1 MLNEVKEGTII
12 MKQLWGS
19 RFSKKVDKSVNDF
32 NSSLRFDRILYKY
45 DIQGSI
51 AHVSM
56 LRDQSILS
64 EDETTKIIVG
74 LNEILQEIEDEKVE
88 FDEELEDIHTNIEKL
103 LIEKIGEIGKKVHTA
118 RSRNDQVALDL
129 RMYMREET
137 VIIEDL
143 LIKLIKEL
151 ISISKSHTETI
162 MPGYTH
168 LQRAQ
173 PITFAHHLG
182 AYVEMF
188 KRDFT
193 RLEDGYQRINILP
206 LGAGALA
213 TSPHNIDRYKT
224 LRYLQFKDICLNS
237 LDAVSDRD
245 FVIETLS
252 SLSLIMMHLSRFC
265 EEIILWSSFEFK
277 FIELD
282 DGFSTGSSLMPQK
295 KNPDVAE
302 LIRGKTGRVYGS
314 LMSLLTTMKSLP
326 LAYNKDMQE
335 DKEPLFDAIN
345 TVKQCLEILPPML
358 STMSV
363 NKAKMLCAVKEGFIN
378 ATDVAD
384 YLVKK
389 GIPFRDAHENAG
401 KLVAFCIQIGKTL
414 DELKLEDYK
423 NVNPSFDKDI
433 FKAISVQASLN
444 SRKVIGGPASEAI
457 KKVIAINEDW
467 IKDHE

>member
-1 MLNEVKEGTII
+1 

-32 NSSLRFDRILYKY
+32 NSSISFDYVLYKH
-45 DIQGSI
+45 DIRGSI

-56 LRDQSILS
+56 LRDQNILTT
-64 EDETTKIIVG
+64 DEAEKIING
-74 LNEILQEIEDEKVE
+74 LNEILTEIENDEIE
-88 FDEELEDIHTNIEKL
+88 FDPELEDIHTNIEKL
-103 LIEKIGEIGKKVHTA
+103 LINKIGEIGKKVHTA

-129 RMYMREET
+129 RMYLKEESGE
-137 VIIEDL
+137 IQEL
-143 LIKLIKEL
+143 LIILIKEL
-151 ISISKSHTETI
+151 LEISKKHTETI

-188 KRDFT
+188 KRDFE
-193 RLEDGYQRINILP
+193 RLDDSYERINMLP

-213 TSPHNIDRYKT
+213 ATPHNIDRYKT
-224 LRYLQFKDICLNS
+224 LRYLQFKDVCLNS

-245 FVIETLS
+245 FAIETLS
-252 SLSLIMMHLSRFC
+252 NLSLIMMHMSRFC

-277 FIELD
+277 FIEID
-282 DGFSTGSSLMPQK
+282 DGFATGSSLMPQK

-335 DKEPLFDAIN
+335 DKEPLFDAIK
-345 TVKQCLEILPPML
+345 TVKQCLSIMPSML

-363 NKAKMLCAVKEGFIN
+363 NKDKMYSAVKEGFIN

-401 KLVAFCIQIGKTL
+401 KLVSDCIKMGKTL
-414 DELKLEDYK
+414 DELTLDEYK
-423 NVNPSFDKDI
+423 NVNSNFENDI
-433 FKAISVQASLN
+433 FSAISIQASLN
-444 SRKVIGGPASEAI
+444 SRKIIGGPASETI
-457 KKVIAINEDW
+457 KEVIAINEGW
-467 IKDHE
+467 VKDNA